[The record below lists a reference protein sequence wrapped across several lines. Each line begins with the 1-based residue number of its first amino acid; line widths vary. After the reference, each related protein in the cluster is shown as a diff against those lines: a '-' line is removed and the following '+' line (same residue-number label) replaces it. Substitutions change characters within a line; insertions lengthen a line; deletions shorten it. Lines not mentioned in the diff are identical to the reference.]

1 MASVE
6 GGRGVA
12 KLLTKISQS
21 LEEKK
26 FYEGA
31 LFCENVWNFNKTY
44 SHIVF
49 LAHQIYRTIYFRYSK
64 QEKFK
69 ELAELLFDGAV
80 KLIAE
85 REFQSGADLSLLL
98 IEILQKCKYK
108 DGEFENWMSKV
119 AKIIESIDQNVVERD
134 TLIVRAIK
142 WSCEGNQ
149 DNPNQGHPLMHRH
162 IAQIMSKEKNYEQ
175 ARSHYLLSKD
185 GQGCAN
191 VLIQISLTA
200 YKSEIDLV
208 IVQSVLNLLVLKE
221 ISTAKDTFDSY
232 TNQHPSIRTSNPPY
246 KTPLL
251 NFLYFLLHLIDD
263 PKLQSFTSLCELY
276 KPALARDPEY
286 DRQLKQ
292 IGVSYFGAKPPRQQT
307 GGGLFGG
314 LFNQLFQELENDDI
328 DDDDDL
334 EPQPSTSK
342 SFRTGGNADLD

>member
-1 MASVE
+1 MRRNSMKVKE
-6 GGRGVA
+6 F
-12 KLLTKISQS
+12 KLNGWNLYFSTKTSAHFLI
-21 LEEKK
+21 
-26 FYEGA
+26 
-31 LFCENVWNFNKTY
+31 
-44 SHIVF
+44 IF

-69 ELAELLFDGAV
+69 ELAELLLEGSQ

-98 IEILQKCKYK
+98 IEILQKCKYR
-108 DGEFENWMSKV
+108 DEEFKIWMSNV
-119 AKIIESIDQNVVERD
+119 AKVIESIDQNVVERE

-142 WSCEGNQ
+142 WSSECNQ
-149 DNPNQGHPLMHRH
+149 ENPNQGHPIMHRH

-185 GQGCAN
+185 GQGCAS

-200 YKSEIDLV
+200 YKSEIDMV

-221 ISTAKDTFDSY
+221 LPTAKETFDSY
-232 TNQHPSIRTSNPPY
+232 TIQHPSIRTSNPPY

-251 NFLYFLLHLIDD
+251 NFLYFLLHLIDE
-263 PKLQSFTSLCELY
+263 PKLQSFTQLCELY
-276 KPALARDPEY
+276 KPALSRDPEY

-292 IGVSYFGAKPPRQQT
+292 IGISYFGAQQPPSNM

-314 LFNQLFQELENDDI
+314 LFNQLFAELESDDI
-328 DDDDDL
+328 DDDDIQ
-334 EPQPSTSK
+334 PQPSTSK